1 MTKKCPDCSTVAKL
15 HSDYPSSFWESL
27 LRSMGLIRV
36 KRCSNCNA
44 AVFVVLGV
52 FIVSRRSIQRVKT
65 TSFWVTFVL
74 LLIVTGFIVFEAV
87 VS

>member
-1 MTKKCPDCSTVAKL
+1 MTKKCPDCSTVSKL
-15 HSDYPSSFWESL
+15 HSDYPSSFLESV
-27 LRSMGLIRV
+27 LRSLGLIKV

-52 FIVSRRSIQRVKT
+52 FATSRKRIRRIKT
-65 TSFWVTFVL
+65 ASFWVTFVL
-74 LLIVTGFIVFEAV
+74 LLIITGFIVFEAV